1 MLIPHWPPPQCLAC
15 LPAASS
21 CTSQP
26 AASLWRSVHQAV
38 QEAVQEA
45 LAGQEV
51 QRPLGAALG
60 QGLSHMLTLHHLFP
74 QSCQH
79 HEALVLRVVTS

>member
-21 CTSQP
+21 CTPQP

-45 LAGQEV
+45 LAGQEF
-51 QRPLGAALG
+51 QRPVGAALG
-60 QGLSHMLTLHHLFP
+60 QGLNSDPNSL
-74 QSCQH
+74 
-79 HEALVLRVVTS
+79 AVTYANPAPPISTKLPAS